1 MVKNVKKNVATA
13 AIKINVLTSM
23 GHASQDVKQVTRMYT
38 VKHVSGYKK
47 ALVYRAY
54 IKRDSLSCKQF
65 KCI

>member
-47 ALVYRAY
+47 A
-54 IKRDSLSCKQF
+54 
-65 KCI
+65 